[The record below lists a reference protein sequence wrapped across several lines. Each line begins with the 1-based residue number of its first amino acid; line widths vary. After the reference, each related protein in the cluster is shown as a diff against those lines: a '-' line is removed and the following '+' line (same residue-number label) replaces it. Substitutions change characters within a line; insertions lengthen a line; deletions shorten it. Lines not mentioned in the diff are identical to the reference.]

1 MDWLF
6 KFPQLSSDFLLG
18 LKRTIDGSLRAFTR
32 AYGADI
38 ENAFYPLQQLLIF
51 FENVITKAPWPLV
64 ILVIATID
72 GRGGRP
78 SLKSGQRVLG
88 FS

>member
-6 KFPQLSSDFLLG
+6 KFPQLSSDFLLN

-32 AYGADI
+32 VYGADI

-51 FENVITKAPWPLV
+51 FENVITKAP
-64 ILVIATID
+64 
-72 GRGGRP
+72 
-78 SLKSGQRVLG
+78 
-88 FS
+88 